1 MNINQIYR
9 DIESI
14 QDDVDKCIKY
24 SAIIN
29 HLEAV
34 KSSIG
39 FESTNIQ
46 WIDDINNIVKKE
58 TINQID
64 IIIDD
69 CRKFIKLL
77 VNKK

>member
-34 KSSIG
+34 KRSIG
-39 FESTNIQ
+39 FERTNIQ
-46 WIDDINNIVKKE
+46 LIDDINNIVKEE
-58 TINQID
+58 TITQID

-69 CRKFIKLL
+69 CIKFIKLL